1 MALAAEPVGA
11 AHPSSRAQTPA
22 SPARRGTLWGR
33 FECGPLLSVAT
44 VLALL
49 ATGIMLTE
57 AFSRGFLRHSYF
69 WAEESV
75 RYLMIWAF
83 FLAIGAT
90 GRAGMHIR
98 TEMLVATL
106 PPWGQRACNVLAS
119 VAGLVF
125 ALILL
130 LAAIPQVERYYTI
143 GMMTESTLDLPMW
156 ALFLAMPIGAVLLAI
171 YYVGCIVRAW
181 NGRDPFL
188 PLPES
193 GQSQPGES
201 A

>member
-1 MALAAEPVGA
+1 MALAAETVGA
-11 AHPSSRAQTPA
+11 ERPAVRAEA
-22 SPARRGTLWGR
+22 PARTAPAGSLWGR
-33 FECGPLLSVAT
+33 FECGWLLSGATLLAVA
-44 VLALL
+44 

-57 AFSRGFLRHSYF
+57 AFSRGFLGHSYF

-83 FLAIGAT
+83 FLAISAA
-90 GRAGMHIR
+90 GRNGMHIR

-106 PPWGQRACNVLAS
+106 PAWARRLCNILAS

-125 ALILL
+125 SLVLL
-130 LAAIPQVERYYTI
+130 FASIPQVERYYTM

-171 YYVGCIVRAW
+171 YYAGCVVRAW
-181 NGRDPFL
+181 KGLDPFL

-193 GQSQPGES
+193 GHAAGDD